1 MSQENKDPLLEMY
14 IFETTELIQKL
25 EEIIL
30 ESEKNNSYPKN
41 IDEIFRIMHTLKG
54 NSAMMLYDNI
64 ACLAH
69 SIEDLFDYIR
79 KCKPLNIQYTEITD
93 LVLASKDFI
102 LIEIEKIQLNQ
113 EADGDAE
120 NLTNKVKAKLLSLKE
135 INECKEE
142 LVLNE
147 NKEKGLNQ
155 KFYISSS
162 NKADLKKIRDNS
174 QLHPYKAIVRFIEGA
189 QMENVRAF
197 TVVHNMNEYAKDI
210 TYFPE
215 NIIGNE
221 ETIEEIRENGFT
233 LYFNSDKSTEEV
245 KKLISKTL
253 CLQSVQVFPNE
264 ESELIRKESVIPDG
278 NNIAETINC
287 SINPITDAT
296 NSSTNH
302 IAANVLSVN
311 VEKMDMLMDLVGELV
326 VAESMVTG
334 NSDLNGLQ
342 LENFNK
348 SARQLRKIINDLQDI
363 VMDVRMVPIAPTFF
377 KMNRIVRDMSKKL
390 SKEVELKL
398 IGEDTEVDKNIV
410 ESISD
415 PLMHLIRNSMDH
427 GIETAKDRVAKGK
440 NKKGLITLSA
450 KNEGGDVFITVK
462 DDGQGLDKI
471 SIYNKALDN
480 GLTDKKIDELA
491 DKDIYSF
498 IMLPGFSTNDKVTEF
513 SGRGVGMDV
522 VCKNIDKIRGTVS
535 ITSIEGK
542 GTTITI
548 KIPLTLAIIDGM
560 LIQVG
565 NTSYTIPTIS
575 IRRSFKLKEKDLIV
589 DPDGNRMVMVRGECY
604 PLISL
609 YKVFNEETKIKNALD
624 GIIIMVE
631 NGGKSICL
639 LADELIGQ
647 QQVVIKALPKYIK
660 KTKGIAGCT
669 LLGNGSISL
678 ILDASALIS

>member
-1 MSQENKDPLLEMY
+1 MSQEKKDPLLEMY

-30 ESEKNNSYPKN
+30 ESEKNNSYPQN
-41 IDEIFRIMHTLKG
+41 MDEIFRIMHTLKG

-64 ACLAH
+64 SSLAH

-79 KCKPLNIQYTEITD
+79 KCKRLNIQYSDITD

-102 LIEIEKIQLNQ
+102 ILEIEKIQLNQ

-142 LVLNE
+142 PVLKENNE
-147 NKEKGLNQ
+147 NKEKVLNQ

-162 NKADLKKIRDNS
+162 NNIDLKITTDKS
-174 QLHPYKAIVRFIEGA
+174 QFHPYKAILRFIEGA

-210 TYFPE
+210 TYFPQ
-215 NIIGNE
+215 NIIENE

-233 LYFNSDKSTEEV
+233 LYFNSNKSTEEV
-245 KKLISKTL
+245 KELISKTL
-253 CLQSVQVFPNE
+253 CLQSVQVSLNE
-264 ESELIRKESVIPDG
+264 ERNIVQEESITPDV
-278 NNIAETINC
+278 NHIADT
-287 SINPITDAT
+287 T
-296 NSSTNH
+296 NSSMNH

-334 NSDLNGLQ
+334 NDDLKGLQ
-342 LENFNK
+342 LDSFNK

-427 GIETAKDRVAKGK
+427 GIEKTKDRAARGK
-440 NKKGLITLSA
+440 NKKGIITLSA

-462 DDGQGLDKI
+462 DDGQGLDKL
-471 SIYNKALDN
+471 SIYNNAFDN
-480 GLTDKKIDELA
+480 GITDKKIDELA

-498 IMLPGFSTNDKVTEF
+498 IMLPGFSTNDEVTEY

-522 VCKNIDKIRGTVS
+522 VCKNIDKIRGSVS

-560 LIQVG
+560 LIKVG

-589 DPDGNRMVMVRGECY
+589 DPDGNQMVMVRGECY

-609 YKVFNEETKIKNALD
+609 YKVFNEETNIKNALD

-678 ILDASALIS
+678 ILDASALIC